1 VPLLHVEGGRAGR
14 SAAVCVFEGTSHMTE
29 RVKVST
35 QLAMTVIGWV
45 VSVLLAYGAMNVRI
59 AVVEDRVNRLQSD
72 VAEIKQDVKTLLRR
86 TP

>member
-1 VPLLHVEGGRAGR
+1 
-14 SAAVCVFEGTSHMTE
+14 MTD
-29 RVKVST
+29 RMKVST
-35 QLAMTVIGWV
+35 QLAMTGVGWV

>member
-1 VPLLHVEGGRAGR
+1 
-14 SAAVCVFEGTSHMTE
+14 MTE